1 MARSTFEGPVLSGDV
16 RFGALR
22 NVGYTLLAQDA
33 NIVLTNTTNNTASY
47 GGSSGQF
54 VNGNGIPNSAA
65 TVYTPSSTYPPTA
78 ATITADTVSTT
89 TGTLYRGVV
98 MYLPY
103 GSSIAQ
109 ILVDTN
115 VAITIDNGTV
125 GTVTGKIGNS
135 FNTTTYG
142 SITTMNAATGRNTV
156 AQTGA
161 QLLSCNSTTGDVTYS
176 PSQGSGPNSNILS
189 QVVLTITIPY
199 TGGTSGTLSAIT
211 AGTFNITVAY
221 TQLDGNIG
229 NATTYPYGNFD

>member
-33 NIVLTNTTNNTASY
+33 NIVLTNTTNNTAGY
-47 GGSSGQF
+47 GGVSGQF
-54 VNGNGIPNSAA
+54 VNGNGIPNSNA
-65 TVYTPSSTYPPTA
+65 TVYTPGSTYPPTA

-89 TGTLYRGVV
+89 TGTLYRGIVFYV
-98 MYLPY
+98 PY
-103 GSSIAQ
+103 GSTIND
-109 ILVDTN
+109 ILIDTN
-115 VAITIDNGTV
+115 VAITLSAGTA
-125 GTVTGKIGNS
+125 GTVTGKIGNT
-135 FNTTTYG
+135 FNDTTYG

-161 QLLSCNSTTGDVTYS
+161 QLLACQSTSGDVTYS
-176 PSQGSGPNSNILS
+176 PNQGSGPYANVLS
-189 QVVLTITIPY
+189 QVVLTLTIPY
-199 TGGTSGTLSAIT
+199 TGGTSGTLSSIT
-211 AGTFNITVAY
+211 AGTFNIIVRY